1 VAAGFARIFCGV
13 MGEKGRRK
21 RGKFCMCL
29 IFMWEVS
36 QAEFDYKGSTSPPY
50 IISLFYFFATKCKNA
65 KMQKYKN
72 AVF

>member
-36 QAEFDYKGSTSPPY
+36 EGCGGVKKSWFGEEKFVMICMVGVR
-50 IISLFYFFATKCKNA
+50 IFA
-65 KMQKYKN
+65 
-72 AVF
+72 